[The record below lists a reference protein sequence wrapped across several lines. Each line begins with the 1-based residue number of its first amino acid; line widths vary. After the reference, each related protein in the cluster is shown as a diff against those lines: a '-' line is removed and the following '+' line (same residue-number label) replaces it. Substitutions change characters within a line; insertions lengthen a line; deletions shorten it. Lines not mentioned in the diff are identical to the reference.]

1 MEFDSDLSDHERLSS
16 NQRYPIC
23 ALIGTQLDASP
34 PPNAIDS
41 AMLFC
46 FAFNH
51 EVPIFIHDA
60 YTQIL
65 KAKPT
70 KRPKE

>member
-1 MEFDSDLSDHERLSS
+1 M
-16 NQRYPIC
+16 
-23 ALIGTQLDASP
+23 LI
-34 PPNAIDS
+34 
-41 AMLFC
+41 C